1 MMQHNE
7 SLLPQSFLEYLILF
21 VIIVGVFVIAW
32 FYSKLLNTKKL
43 SDEVKRFENENQRL
57 KQTFRAHNDS
67 INLEEN
73 LSVIRA
79 KRTRDRFGVLAKED
93 TDTNQFSLD
102 LDNSEDSKKPIPPTY
117 ISCFNEFF
125 CFSFFL
131 SIKAATLPIVFP
143 ESSATIHLIHSPCLK
158 NLFFFLIF
166 EKFVVY
172 IVGFLETK

>member
-43 SDEVKRFENENQRL
+43 SDEVKRFENENHRL

-67 INLEEN
+67 ISLEEN

-102 LDNSEDSKKPIPPTY
+102 LDNSEDSKKPIPKDDLTKIIELDTAIEEQLNAMGLVNY
-117 ISCFNEFF
+117 EQMSELNIEQISVLNEA
-125 CFSFFL
+125 L
-131 SIKAATLPIVFP
+131 STPIHRIKKWV
-143 ESSATIHLIHSPCLK
+143 K
-158 NLFFFLIF
+158 NAKELR
-166 EKFVVY
+166 EN
-172 IVGFLETK
+172 